1 MCDLEPFSKI
11 QSQLYNYKQVLTRN
25 LTYKVCRVIKFY
37 RRRQYYNVL
46 NKILCMLTVTAIS
59 VLLSS
64 SATSRTRH
72 IGIEYMYK
80 KGGQVTKP
88 IIVVKIPCK
97 LLYQKI
103 KLSVPQLIHIYV
115 PIYNAFSIVNLIT
128 LKLNFDKLRPAIFL

>member
-1 MCDLEPFSKI
+1 MCKESNPLVMHLHKHTLQQHI
-11 QSQLYNYKQVLTRN
+11 YV
-25 LTYKVCRVIKFY
+25 Y

-46 NKILCMLTVTAIS
+46 NKILCILTVTAIS

-88 IIVVKIPCK
+88 IIVVEIPCK
-97 LLYQKI
+97 LLYQKC
-103 KLSVPQLIHIYV
+103 KLLFFYIPLARCESH
-115 PIYNAFSIVNLIT
+115 
-128 LKLNFDKLRPAIFL
+128 

>member
-1 MCDLEPFSKI
+1 
-11 QSQLYNYKQVLTRN
+11 
-25 LTYKVCRVIKFY
+25 
-37 RRRQYYNVL
+37 
-46 NKILCMLTVTAIS
+46 MLTVTAIS

-64 SATSRTRH
+64 LATSRTSH

-103 KLSVPQLIHIYV
+103 ASVPQLIHTYLFTMLHTI
-115 PIYNAFSIVNLIT
+115 SIVNLIT
-128 LKLNFDKLRPAIFL
+128 LKLNFDKLRPTIFL

>member
-1 MCDLEPFSKI
+1 MKD
-11 QSQLYNYKQVLTRN
+11 QLCVPRAPSSTVDRSTGEDN
-25 LTYKVCRVIKFY
+25 IIMF
-37 RRRQYYNVL
+37 
-46 NKILCMLTVTAIS
+46 NKILCMLTVTALS

-64 SATSRTRH
+64 SATSRTGH

-103 KLSVPQLIHIYV
+103 KLSVTSVDSHI
-115 PIYNAFSIVNLIT
+115 PIYNATHNQ
-128 LKLNFDKLRPAIFL
+128 

>member
-1 MCDLEPFSKI
+1 
-11 QSQLYNYKQVLTRN
+11 
-25 LTYKVCRVIKFY
+25 
-37 RRRQYYNVL
+37 
-46 NKILCMLTVTAIS
+46 MLTVTAIS

-88 IIVVKIPCK
+88 IIVVKISCK

-103 KLSVPQLIHIYV
+103 KLSVISVDSHI
-115 PIYNAFSIVNLIT
+115 PIYNAAHNQYCKFN
-128 LKLNFDKLRPAIFL
+128 NFEA

>member
-1 MCDLEPFSKI
+1 
-11 QSQLYNYKQVLTRN
+11 
-25 LTYKVCRVIKFY
+25 
-37 RRRQYYNVL
+37 
-46 NKILCMLTVTAIS
+46 MLTVTAIS

-103 KLSVPQLIHIYV
+103 KLSVPQMIHTYV
-115 PIYNAFSIVNLIT
+115 PIYNATHNQYCKFN
-128 LKLNFDKLRPAIFL
+128 NFEV